1 MVTATPANCSVAA
14 SSREPGDTE
23 ESMAKLLPDDVL
35 TIILRCPAPHD
46 LAMSRCVCKL
56 WCTIID
62 THRMLRVDLLPHSV
76 GGIFI
81 NFHDLGLSEFFARPS
96 TGPTISGNIN
106 YLPLTSIVRGHCNG
120 LLLLYSHISRPGMK
134 QFYVVNPATR
144 QWVQLPPPPRPDIGI
159 MHLDNLYLAFD
170 PTLSSHFEG
179 RLQDLW
185 LSYDEIFQIFC
196 TMLSTVGE
204 YFIISLSD
212 GKYRIIKPPVEIE
225 RYEESNI
232 YMGLSQKRVYC
243 TFFDDPD
250 IIYILD
256 ESYGEMEWVQ
266 KNAISCLVIHAFQQT
281 DGPWTLQDITIM
293 NILMRTDMTTAIEE
307 QNFDWDSDNDN
318 FINTTDERNLR
329 YGRITFLGFHPYKE
343 VVFSSHSLSRGLA
356 YHLNTM
362 KFRGFGKIQDLGNL
376 GPKYYGGCMGIQPFI
391 EESFLC
397 TPWMGEF
404 PKDIN

>member
-1 MVTATPANCSVAA
+1 
-14 SSREPGDTE
+14 
-23 ESMAKLLPDDVL
+23 
-35 TIILRCPAPHD
+35 
-46 LAMSRCVCKL
+46 
-56 WCTIID
+56 
-62 THRMLRVDLLPHSV
+62 MLRVDLLPHSV

-170 PTLSSHFEG
+170 PTLSSHFEV
-179 RLQDLW
+179 
-185 LSYDEIFQIFC
+185 FQIPYVDVFRHRSE
-196 TMLSTVGE
+196 LNPAIEGIEWPPSTCVLHVFSTRTRQWEERSFVREGE
-204 YFIISLSD
+204 AAGSLAIIRRDFPNFLHNAVYCRGVLYVRCQTNFVMRISLSD

-256 ESYGEMEWVQ
+256 ESYGKMEWVQ
-266 KNAISCLVIHAFQQT
+266 KNVISCLVIHAFQQT

-293 NILMRTDMTTAIEE
+293 NILMRTDMTTVR
-307 QNFDWDSDNDN
+307 Q
-318 FINTTDERNLR
+318 
-329 YGRITFLGFHPYKE
+329 
-343 VVFSSHSLSRGLA
+343 
-356 YHLNTM
+356 
-362 KFRGFGKIQDLGNL
+362 
-376 GPKYYGGCMGIQPFI
+376 
-391 EESFLC
+391 
-397 TPWMGEF
+397 
-404 PKDIN
+404 

>member
-1 MVTATPANCSVAA
+1 MS
-14 SSREPGDTE
+14 EKQ

-35 TIILRCPAPHD
+35 TIILRCLAPHD

-76 GGIFI
+76 GSIFI

-170 PTLSSHFEG
+170 PTLSSHFEV
-179 RLQDLW
+179 
-185 LSYDEIFQIFC
+185 FQIPYVDVFRHRSE
-196 TMLSTVGE
+196 LNPAIEGIEWPPSTCVLHVFSTRTRQWEERSFVREGE
-204 YFIISLSD
+204 AAGSLAIIRRDFPNFLHNAVYCRGVLYVRCQTNFVMRISLSD
-212 GKYRIIKPPVEIE
+212 GKYRIIKPPVQIE

-256 ESYGEMEWVQ
+256 ESYGKMEWVQ

-293 NILMRTDMTTAIEE
+293 NILMRTDMTTVR
-307 QNFDWDSDNDN
+307 Q
-318 FINTTDERNLR
+318 
-329 YGRITFLGFHPYKE
+329 
-343 VVFSSHSLSRGLA
+343 
-356 YHLNTM
+356 
-362 KFRGFGKIQDLGNL
+362 
-376 GPKYYGGCMGIQPFI
+376 
-391 EESFLC
+391 
-397 TPWMGEF
+397 
-404 PKDIN
+404 